1 MNNETMKA
9 CVSALGVLIVAGAGL
24 FGFDLDADLV
34 QNALS
39 ALAFLAGIAWAV
51 WNNFNFT
58 HAAQEGQKVTNAIK
72 RGEVE

>member
-9 CVSALGVLIVAGAGL
+9 CVNALCVLIVAGAGL
-24 FGFDLDADLV
+24 LGFDLDADLV

-39 ALAFLAGIAWAV
+39 ALAFLAAIAWGI
-51 WNNFNFT
+51 WKNFNFT
-58 HAAQEGQKVTNAIK
+58 HAAQEGQKVTDSIK